1 MKSKLIKGIIV
12 CLVVV
17 GIGIGGYYGYSKY
30 VKSKTTVSAVSYM
43 KVTAK
48 NMDMKVNV
56 QGTGSAFAATSKD
69 IMVNN
74 SGIIKDLNVN
84 VGDKVKKGDK
94 LFFVD
99 SDQLTQNLSK
109 AESNLEKQKL
119 QSSKA
124 KTEDDIAMQN
134 LAVNDAQNEVN
145 YALDAINKMTVTSPI
160 DGVVV
165 AKNNINGDSAQ
176 SGKAVLTVADTTS
189 MKIKVAIDE
198 LDIDKVKVGQK
209 AEIKFD
215 ALKDKVF
222 EGTVEDI
229 SQVGNS
235 SNNVTTYDVTVGI
248 KNPTNIKIGMN
259 ANVNILV
266 QNKANALVIP
276 AEALI
281 ERNGNKY
288 VMIPSSGNSTDSSK
302 ASDSNSNNGGFQNSQ
317 SSGETGT
324 NKRQYGSGTQG
335 SYGQASGSG
344 RNSSRFMTSGAG
356 KLVQIK
362 TGLENENYI
371 EVLEGVTEGEEILVQ
386 LPQASSTSNTNNR
399 SGFGGGLGGNF
410 GGGFGGAGAGMGEGR
425 TQRSNN
431 SQK

>member
-1 MKSKLIKGIIV
+1 MKSKLIKGIII

-17 GIGIGGYYGYSKY
+17 GIGVGGYYGYRKYASSK
-30 VKSKTTVSAVSYM
+30 VTASAVSYM
-43 KVTAK
+43 KVSAK

-56 QGTGSAFAATSKD
+56 QGTGSAFATVSKD
-69 IMVNN
+69 IITNN
-74 SGIIKDLNVN
+74 NGTIKDLNVN

-119 QSSKA
+119 QLSKA
-124 KTEDDIAMQN
+124 KTSDDIAMQN
-134 LAVNDAQNEVN
+134 LAIDDAQNEVN
-145 YALDAINKMTVTSPI
+145 YAMDAINKMTVTSPI

-165 AKNNINGDSAQ
+165 AKNNVNGDTAQ
-176 SGKAVLTVADTTS
+176 SGKAILTVADTTS
-189 MKIKVAIDE
+189 MKIKVAVDE
-198 LDIDKVKVGQK
+198 LDIDKVKLGQK

-215 ALKDKVF
+215 AIKDKVF
-222 EGTVEDI
+222 EGTVEYI

-248 KNPTNIKIGMN
+248 KDPTNIKIGMN

-266 QNKANALVIP
+266 QSKANALVIP

-281 ERNGNKY
+281 EKNGNKY
-288 VMIPSSGNSTDSSK
+288 VMVASGSNGTDNSK
-302 ASDSNSNNGGFQNSQ
+302 ASDSNSSNVGFQNSQ
-317 SSGETGT
+317 SNGEAGT
-324 NKRQYGSGTQG
+324 NRRQSGSGAQG
-335 SYGQASGSG
+335 AYGQASGSG
-344 RNSSRFMTSGAG
+344 RNSSRFMTSGGG

-371 EVLEGVTEGEEILVQ
+371 EVLEGVTEGEQLLVQ
-386 LPQASSTSNTNNR
+386 LPQASSTNTMNNR
-399 SGFGGGLGGNF
+399 SNFGGGLGGSF
-410 GGGFGGAGAGMGEGR
+410 GGGLNGAGAGMGSGR

-431 SQK
+431 SEK

>member
-84 VGDKVKKGDK
+84 IGDKVKKGDK

-119 QSSKA
+119 QLSKA

-165 AKNNINGDSAQ
+165 AKNNINGDTSQA
-176 SGKAVLTVADTTS
+176 GKAVLTVADTTS

-288 VMIPSSGNSTDSSK
+288 VMLPNSGNSTDSSK

-317 SSGETGT
+317 SNGETGT

-335 SYGQASGSG
+335 AYGQASGSG

-371 EVLEGVTEGEEILVQ
+371 EVLEGVTAGEEILVQ

-399 SGFGGGLGGNF
+399 SGFGGGLGGNL
-410 GGGFGGAGAGMGEGR
+410 GGGFSGAGAGMGAGR

-431 SQK
+431 SEK